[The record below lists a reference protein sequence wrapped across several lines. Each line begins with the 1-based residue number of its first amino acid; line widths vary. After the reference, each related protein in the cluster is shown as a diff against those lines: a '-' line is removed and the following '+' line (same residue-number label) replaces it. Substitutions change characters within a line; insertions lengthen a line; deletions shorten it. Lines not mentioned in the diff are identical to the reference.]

1 MVHQLRLKPRKISI
15 KMKMA
20 VWQAHLG
27 STQVDTCDVVVTK
40 FISCS
45 LGEKIFK
52 IKNVSSQL
60 YDMVGPAIREVGI
73 ASICLNCYFDKRSDL
88 HMVSHFGS
96 VVHGDY
102 LFSFFSQVN

>member
-1 MVHQLRLKPRKISI
+1 M
-15 KMKMA
+15 
-20 VWQAHLG
+20 
-27 STQVDTCDVVVTK
+27 
-40 FISCS
+40 
-45 LGEKIFK
+45 
-52 IKNVSSQL
+52 SSQL

-96 VVHGDY
+96 IVHGDY